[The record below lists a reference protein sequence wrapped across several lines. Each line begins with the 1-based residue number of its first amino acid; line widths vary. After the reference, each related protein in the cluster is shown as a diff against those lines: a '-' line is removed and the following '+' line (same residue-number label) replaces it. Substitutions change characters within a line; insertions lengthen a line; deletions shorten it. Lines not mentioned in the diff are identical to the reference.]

1 MNKNSADYI
10 ALEKCY
16 RLIRDRYENAIV
28 PPTDFSDKETF
39 DLINSPDIGYVFFPE
54 GVGEKIK
61 EEIKKYRPTTIDELA
76 TVLLFHR
83 EGDDLSV
90 FSDAYKNS
98 EAGKMLES
106 AKICY
111 LRAYL
116 KTHYRTE
123 FNQVYYLKGRIKK

>member
-1 MNKNSADYI
+1 MNRNSADHI

-16 RLIRDRYENAIV
+16 YLIGKGHGNTTM
-28 PPTDFSDKETF
+28 PPTDYSDKETF

-76 TVLLFHR
+76 MVQLFHR
-83 EGDDLSV
+83 ERDDLSV

-106 AKICY
+106 AKTCY

-123 FNQVYYLKGRIKK
+123 FNQVYLKGRR

>member
-1 MNKNSADYI
+1 MNKNNADYI
-10 ALEKCY
+10 AIEKCCQ
-16 RLIRDRYENAIV
+16 LIRERYENAIV
-28 PPTDFSDKETF
+28 PPPDFSDKETF

-116 KTHYRTE
+116 KAHYRTE
-123 FNQVYYLKGRIKK
+123 FNQVYLKRRK